1 MNNKPITSRV
11 QHATKGGMVRE
22 PLLSVGSVAK
32 QKTQPPVV
40 EDKTNEG
47 KELGLG
53 KGQSYVEKD
62 NKIMIKTDGKPS
74 TPGRTKLYS
83 DLDPSEVEAAK
94 AYNQKMFGTHN
105 PTKEGKRNNKIG
117 GTPGTPDKFDDIPSS
132 TPGTPGTDAVKEKRG
147 DAFTSYQQR
156 NVLRKGQVT
165 NRKSKK
171 GGKKEL
177 REEKKQ
183 AKAGLRR
190 ATGANFFQRTFGGG
204 DEGRAYKQ
212 GVSDFNKGDFNS
224 EQLSKEGVGD
234 FGFNASEATEAKKI
248 ALGQGFD
255 LNKYN
260 KSAGDHIQKQTEQ
273 GIRGKSTMEQTRTGG
288 TNDNRVV
295 TKEGKAATPGTPST
309 SSSTTQSTDENK
321 KKFGIEKRR
330 GYAQAPKTMAMKAL
344 IGNQKNLPDALKANI
359 LKAKESPKSA
369 TKNYNNFGSY
379 KVGKGG
385 KK

>member
-62 NKIMIKTDGKPS
+62 NKIMIKTDGSPGS
-74 TPGRTKLYS
+74 TTYTPPKRTTAGDAAY
-83 DLDPSEVEAAK
+83 EALTPEQRKAQDAK
-94 AYNQKMFGTHN
+94 YIKKN
-105 PTKEGKRNNKIG
+105 TKTI
-117 GTPGTPDKFDDIPSS
+117 PGTPDKFDDIPSS

-369 TKNYNNFGSY
+369 AKNYNNFGSY

>member
-1 MNNKPITSRV
+1 
-11 QHATKGGMVRE
+11 MVRE

-32 QKTQPPVV
+32 QKTQPPIV
-40 EDKTNEG
+40 EDKTKEG

-53 KGQSYVEKD
+53 EGQSYVEKD
-62 NKIMIKTDGKPS
+62 NKIMIKTKGKEGS
-74 TPGRTKLYS
+74 TIYTP
-83 DLDPSEVEAAK
+83 
-94 AYNQKMFGTHN
+94 
-105 PTKEGKRNNKIG
+105 PTKTPEGDAAYAALTPEQRKAQDAKYIKRNTKT
-117 GTPGTPDKFDDIPSS
+117 TPGTPDKFEDIPSS

-156 NVLRKGQVT
+156 NVLRKGEVT

-177 REEKKQ
+177 KEEKKQ
-183 AKAGLRR
+183 AKAGLRK
-190 ATGANFFQRTFGGG
+190 ANDANFFQRLVGKKGK
-204 DEGRAYKQ
+204 DYRQ
-212 GVSDFNKGDFNS
+212 GVRDFNKGKFGS
-224 EQLSKEGVGD
+224 EALSKEGVSD

-260 KSAGDHIQKQTEQ
+260 KAAGDHIQKQTSQ

-295 TKEGKAATPGTPST
+295 TQEGKAATPGTPDTNLSYT
-309 SSSTTQSTDENK
+309 PATAEK
-321 KKFGIEKRR
+321 KEEFKVQKRR

-344 IGNQKNLPDALKANI
+344 IGNQKNLPDALKAKI
-359 LKAKESPKSA
+359 LKAPESA
-369 TKNYNNFGSY
+369 AKNYKKGY
-379 KVGKGG
+379 YGK
-385 KK
+385 

>member
-32 QKTQPPVV
+32 QKTQPPIV
-40 EDKTNEG
+40 ENKTNEG
-47 KELGLG
+47 TELGLG
-53 KGQSYVEKD
+53 KGQSYVKKD
-62 NKIMIKTDGKPS
+62 DKIMIKTDGKPS

-94 AYNQKMFGTHN
+94 AYNKKMFGTDN
-105 PTKEGKRNNKIG
+105 PTKEGKANNKIG
-117 GTPGTPDKFDDIPSS
+117 GTPGTPDKFEDIPSS

-177 REEKKQ
+177 KEEKKQ
-183 AKAGLRR
+183 AKAGLKKV
-190 ATGANFFQRTFGGG
+190 TGANFFQRIFGGG
-204 DEGRAYKQ
+204 DEGREYKQ
-212 GVSDFNKGDFNS
+212 GVSDFNKGKFNS

-234 FGFNASEATEAKKI
+234 FGFNAKEATEAKKT

-295 TKEGKAATPGTPST
+295 TQEGKAAVAGTQGETLDYTPA
-309 SSSTTQSTDENK
+309 NK
-321 KKFGIEKRR
+321 ETEAKFKVQKRR

-344 IGNQKNLPDALKANI
+344 IGNQKNLPNALKAKI
-359 LKAKESPKSA
+359 LKAPESA
-369 TKNYNNFGSY
+369 AKNYNNFGSY

>member
-32 QKTQPPVV
+32 QKPSNLV

-62 NKIMIKTDGKPS
+62 NKIMIKTDGSPGS
-74 TPGRTKLYS
+74 TTYTPPKRTTAGDAAY
-83 DLDPSEVEAAK
+83 EALTPEQRKAQDAK
-94 AYNQKMFGTHN
+94 YIKKN
-105 PTKEGKRNNKIG
+105 TKTI
-117 GTPGTPDKFDDIPSS
+117 PGTPDKFDDIPSS

-177 REEKKQ
+177 KEEKKQ
-183 AKAGLRR
+183 LKAGLKA
-190 ATGANFFQRTFGGG
+190 ATGANFFERTFGTGKG
-204 DEGRAYKQ
+204 KEYKEN
-212 GVSDFNKGDFNS
+212 VKRFNKGQFD
-224 EQLSKEGVGD
+224 EIAVEGKDVSK
-234 FGFNASEATEAKKI
+234 FGYSADEATAKKKV
-248 ALGQGFD
+248 ALGEGFD
-255 LNKYN
+255 LNKYT
-260 KSAGDHIQKQTEQ
+260 KSAGDHIQKQTSQ

-295 TKEGKAATPGTPST
+295 TQEGKAAVAGTEGTTLGYTPADKESR
-309 SSSTTQSTDENK
+309 E
-321 KKFGIEKRR
+321 KFNVQKRR

-344 IGNQKNLPDALKANI
+344 IGNQKNLPNALKAKI
-359 LKAKESPKSA
+359 LKAPESA
-369 TKNYNNFGSY
+369 AKNYNNFGSY